1 MKTFRHFKG
10 FWTVIRGY
18 SKMSANEK
26 VPHTKIKEA
35 WSKTGR
41 SSRSV
46 AVPQTLP
53 RIENRSELPA
63 LKHFGCTVAT
73 VGFPDIGLQGFA
85 PKLARGE
92 IASLSGV
99 QDDARYFCAGMGRPA
114 LRAEASI
121 NMKNAWPSVETPG
134 RSKCG
139 APATPW
145 TNPN

>member
-53 RIENRSELPA
+53 RRENRSELPA
-63 LKHFGCTVAT
+63 LKHYSSTVAT
-73 VGFPDIGLQGFA
+73 IGLRMSSSRHRMLLCSSSFIDVA
-85 PKLARGE
+85 ADVSPL
-92 IASLSGV
+92 IIP
-99 QDDARYFCAGMGRPA
+99 AG
-114 LRAEASI
+114 
-121 NMKNAWPSVETPG
+121 KV
-134 RSKCG
+134 
-139 APATPW
+139 
-145 TNPN
+145 